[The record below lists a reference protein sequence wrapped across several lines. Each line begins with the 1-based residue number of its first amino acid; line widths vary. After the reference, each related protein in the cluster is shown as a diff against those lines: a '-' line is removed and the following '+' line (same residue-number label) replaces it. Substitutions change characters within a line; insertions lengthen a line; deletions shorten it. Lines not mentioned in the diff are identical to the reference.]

1 MNSSTDVLNRRR
13 TMPESVVF
21 KVNETKEADWDTID
35 QAQVI
40 NEVRLAFESSDV
52 ELTTDDD
59 DSLYHHP
66 VNNSSHLNT
75 GDAQTLALVLQEQL
89 DAINN
94 EIRLIQAEKVDAE
107 LRAEEL
113 EACVGGNTLFEDD
126 EDEEDLIPNGNHNHY
141 RRNPSPQLF
150 RPDFHSNNRHLNYES
165 TPNIR
170 TATPHHIYH
179 STSSIQNQYRTNIH
193 HRSYL

>member
-1 MNSSTDVLNRRR
+1 
-13 TMPESVVF
+13 MPESVVF

-107 LRAEEL
+107 LRSKKMKNISSIPEFDAKL
-113 EACVGGNTLFEDD
+113 IAFEM
-126 EDEEDLIPNGNHNHY
+126 I
-141 RRNPSPQLF
+141 
-150 RPDFHSNNRHLNYES
+150 NYELKS
-165 TPNIR
+165 
-170 TATPHHIYH
+170 
-179 STSSIQNQYRTNIH
+179 
-193 HRSYL
+193 